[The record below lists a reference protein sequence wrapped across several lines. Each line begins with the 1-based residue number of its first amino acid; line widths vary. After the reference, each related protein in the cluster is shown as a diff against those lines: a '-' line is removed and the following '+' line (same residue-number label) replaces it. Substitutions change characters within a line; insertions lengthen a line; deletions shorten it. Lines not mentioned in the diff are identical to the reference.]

1 MALVYFFFGCSLLLM
16 LYRLSEFF
24 RFCRYRRMYN
34 LYLADKV
41 DSVQICSIAPV
52 VSRAIVSNGY
62 DPGERTYWD
71 GNSHKREYLCSK
83 LASKSPEVTAYMKP
97 VMNVLVLVY
106 KNRFFESLS
115 PLTWIIWFLR
125 LPVHLWDTLQ
135 TKDNN
140 APKDTKLMYGLTV
153 SWLLFLVLLVFFDP
167 SKPEEFLG
175 IITRQFQS

>member
-1 MALVYFFFGCSLLLM
+1 MFLLYFFLVCSLLLI
-16 LYRLSEFF
+16 LYRLSELI
-24 RFCRYRRMYN
+24 RFLWYRRMYRH
-34 LYLADKV
+34 YLEDKV

-71 GNSHKREYLCSK
+71 GNRHKREYLCSK
-83 LASKSPEVTAYMKP
+83 LASKSSEVTAYMKP
-97 VMNVLVLVY
+97 AMDVLVRVY
-106 KNRFFESLS
+106 KTRFIESLL
-115 PLTWIIWFLR
+115 PLTWIIWFLC

-167 SKPEEFLG
+167 SNPEEFLG